1 MKTKYN
7 TSKQRPPK
15 TTTKQETNKQKTYY
29 LLYYNN
35 GTKTHSTGRY
45 KTRGATVHNN
55 FVL

>member
-15 TTTKQETNKQKTYY
+15 TTTKQETNKQKAYY